1 MTRNDINVA
10 LCAVITTAAEVKE
23 PAPLSILYLGLQQA
37 AGLSLD
43 DFCGLT
49 GIMAQAGLAEIT
61 SETLTLT
68 AAGRDMAVKIEAHAG
83 KRS

>member
-1 MTRNDINVA
+1 MSEPKIPDYVA
-10 LCAVITTAAEVKE
+10 LYEVIARLRSGVYTDTAVDN
-23 PAPLSILYLGLQQA
+23 YL
-37 AGLSLD
+37 
-43 DFCGLT
+43 GLT